1 MSPKTGKTAERQAGI
16 LFRLEAMTLELG
28 LQAVRYAAWW
38 YDNVRLYPACVLKMP
53 IDIDIRDH
61 EVLGPMFRE
70 AEQRG
75 ELTILRRLIEKRFG
89 ALPNWAA
96 EKLAGLSTTDLE
108 ELCVHVLDATSVEE
122 LLR

>member
-1 MSPKTGKTAERQAGI
+1 MLPKTGKTAERQAGI

-61 EVLGPMFRE
+61 EVLGPY
-70 AEQRG
+70 
-75 ELTILRRLIEKRFG
+75 
-89 ALPNWAA
+89 
-96 EKLAGLSTTDLE
+96 
-108 ELCVHVLDATSVEE
+108 V
-122 LLR
+122 